1 MKAIILT
8 AGFGKRMRPLTGTTH
23 KTLLKIQ
30 DRTVIQWIVDAL
42 LENGINDIVVITGYQ
57 AEELRAHLAEAYPA
71 LRITYIHNERYA
83 RTNNI
88 CSMALALE
96 QVVIDSDVVLIEC
109 DLVFHPAVIRRL
121 LASPHPNIALVDRYR
136 SGMDGTVVTVSGS
149 VITEVIPPQ
158 RQGAGF
164 LFSDKYKTL
173 NIYRFSREFCAG
185 PFRKLLSYYASVVSD
200 NVYYELVL
208 GIIIYLQHATIH
220 AELLDGEKWAE
231 LDDPNDVNLAQFQFD
246 PSIRRSTLAESFGG
260 YWNYDILDFC
270 FIRNMHFPTDSILSE
285 LRGNLPA
292 LIHNYSSSQ
301 AIIDRK
307 MAFYLLCRPEHLITL
322 NGASQAYP
330 WLRSY
335 FAVAKV
341 LIPKPTFGEYSRIF
355 PDAAFYSDDVGL
367 DRDEI
372 AGQTESSEVVVLVN
386 PNNPTGSVLPT
397 AWIHALA
404 SAHPDRLFVVDESF
418 IDFSGQPG
426 LLPLLEEQPLPNVIL
441 IKSLSKALGIPG
453 LRLGFLYTSN
463 RGFHDHVRS
472 AMPVWNLN
480 SMAENFLEIILKHR
494 PDIETSFA
502 RTMEDRE
509 KFADALRELPLI
521 KRVHPSGGNFLL
533 VSLHWRRDK
542 SFALT
547 EALLQRHNIHIK
559 DVSQRFG
566 GTDTHLRLAVRKP
579 EENMMLVSCLGRLP
593 VDADGI

>member
-57 AEELRAHLAEAYPA
+57 AEELQAHLADVYPA
-71 LRITYIHNERYA
+71 LQITYIHNERYA
-83 RTNNI
+83 LTNNI

-109 DLVFHPAVIRRL
+109 DLVFDPAVIRRL
-121 LASPHPNIALVDRYR
+121 LASPHPNIAMVDRYR

-149 VITEVIPPQ
+149 IITEVIPPQ

-185 PFRKLLSYYASVVSD
+185 PFKKLLSYYASVVSD

-231 LDDPNDVNLAQFQFD
+231 LDDPNDVHLAQFQFD
-246 PSIRRSTLAESFGG
+246 PSIRLSTLAESFGG

-270 FIRNMHFPTDSILSE
+270 FIRNMYFPTDSILSE

-292 LIHNYSSSQ
+292 LIHNYSSCQ
-301 AIIDRK
+301 AILDRK

-335 FAVAKV
+335 FAGAKV

-355 PDAAFYSDDVGL
+355 PAAAFYSDDVGL
-367 DRDEI
+367 HTDEI
-372 AGQTESSEVVVLVN
+372 ARRAESCEVVVLVN

-397 AWIHALA
+397 AWIHSLVA
-404 SAHPDRLFVVDESF
+404 AHPDRMFVVDESF

-426 LLPLLEEQPLPNVIL
+426 LLPLLAEHPLPNVIL

-453 LRLGFLYTSN
+453 LRLGYLYTSN
-463 RGFHDHVRS
+463 RGLQDHVRS
-472 AMPVWNLN
+472 AMPVWNIN
-480 SMAENFLEIILKHR
+480 SLAENFLEIILKHR
-494 PDIETSFA
+494 PDIEASFA
-502 RTMEDRE
+502 QTVEDRE
-509 KFADALRELPLI
+509 KFTDALRELPLI

-547 EALLQRHNIHIK
+547 EALLQRHNIHVK